1 MDFTFS
7 DEQRLLKDSVSRF
20 VAENYGLEARRKLVS
35 SEDGFSLQNWKTY
48 AELGWLAVPFSEDSG
63 GLGGGPVE
71 VMVLMEAF
79 GRGLVVEPFISTIIL
94 SANLI
99 EALATQKQISQILP
113 AVIGGEE
120 FVSFAHV
127 EAQARFNL
135 GDITTKAD
143 LAGTGYRISGQKVVV
158 FGGDKANKFVVSAR
172 TSGNQRDQDGISLFL
187 VDAEASGI
195 SRRGYQTVDGMRA
208 ADVALNNVMVDKA
221 SLLGEEGN
229 AFLTIENIIDR
240 ATAAVCAEAV
250 GIMDSLHEQTLEYL
264 NTREQ
269 FGVKLGKFQALQ
281 HRSVDM
287 FIACQEA
294 RSMTYLA
301 TLSLDKPRPER
312 IRAVSGAKSHI
323 GKAGRLVGQEAVQ
336 MHGGMGMTDE
346 LAIGHYFK
354 RLTMID
360 TLFGN
365 TDHHLERFATVA
377 HNGTKRD

>member
-35 SEDGFSLQNWKTY
+35 SEDGFGLQNWKTY

-71 VMVLMEAF
+71 VMVLMEAC

-135 GDITTKAD
+135 GDITTKAE

-301 TLSLDKPRPER
+301 TISLDKPRQER

-365 TDHHLERFATVA
+365 TDHHLERFSTVA
-377 HNGTKRD
+377 HN

>member
-1 MDFTFS
+1 
-7 DEQRLLKDSVSRF
+7 
-20 VAENYGLEARRKLVS
+20 
-35 SEDGFSLQNWKTY
+35 
-48 AELGWLAVPFSEDSG
+48 
-63 GLGGGPVE
+63 
-71 VMVLMEAF
+71 MEAF

-99 EALATQKQISQILP
+99 DALATQKQISQILP

-135 GDITTKAD
+135 GDITTKAE

-365 TDHHLERFATVA
+365 TDHHLERFSTVA
-377 HNGTKRD
+377 HN

>member
-35 SEDGFSLQNWKTY
+35 SEDGFGLQNWKTY

-71 VMVLMEAF
+71 VMVLMEAC

-135 GDITTKAD
+135 GDITTKAE

-187 VDAEASGI
+187 VDAEAAGI
-195 SRRGYQTVDGMRA
+195 SRRGFQTVDGMRA

-229 AFLTIENIIDR
+229 AFLTIENFIDR

-365 TDHHLERFATVA
+365 TDHHLERFSTVA
-377 HNGTKRD
+377 HN

>member
-7 DEQRLLKDSVSRF
+7 DEQRLLKDSVNRF
-20 VAENYGLEARRKLVS
+20 VAKNYGLEARRKLVS
-35 SEDGFSLQNWKTY
+35 SEDGFGLQNWKTY

-79 GRGLVVEPFISTIIL
+79 GRGLVVEPFMSTIIL

-99 EALATQKQISQILP
+99 ETLGTPQQISQLLP

-135 GDITTKAD
+135 GDITTKAE

-187 VDAEASGI
+187 VDAEASGV

-208 ADVALNNVMVDKA
+208 ADVVLDDVMVDKA
-221 SLLGEEGN
+221 LLLGEEGN
-229 AFLTIENIIDR
+229 AFLTIESIIDK

-365 TDHHLERFATVA
+365 TDHHLERFSTVA
-377 HNGTKRD
+377 HN